1 MILFVTSETNGNGCS
16 CQSSL

>member
-16 CQSSL
+16 CQSSS